1 MKHATTMWR
10 GWEVDRV
17 SKGSL
22 ELARNSVIDLWPVE
36 KKKRKSRMLADVRGI
51 WTRET
56 LLNRASS
63 VISWRLAPGESLA
76 SLENVSVTGRR
87 ASRHSRIGE
96 SGVDRSTT
104 DARISDTFRRS
115 RWCVVNLLTRYLVSS
130 KLTSQT
136 IIITPVIVYIK
147 ECVTIV
153 AVILFDVY
161 FVLIGVKYVSA
172 LHFEYFDYWFLLQ
185 NK

>member
-1 MKHATTMWR
+1 M
-10 GWEVDRV
+10 
-17 SKGSL
+17 
-22 ELARNSVIDLWPVE
+22 
-36 KKKRKSRMLADVRGI
+36 
-51 WTRET
+51 
-56 LLNRASS
+56 
-63 VISWRLAPGESLA
+63 
-76 SLENVSVTGRR
+76 
-87 ASRHSRIGE
+87 
-96 SGVDRSTT
+96 
-104 DARISDTFRRS
+104 
-115 RWCVVNLLTRYLVSS
+115 SS

-161 FVLIGVKYVSA
+161 FVLIGVQYVRA